1 MATTGNP
8 QTEDGYTRIANE
20 LLEAII
26 RFDFSKRE
34 LNVLLLIIR
43 KTYGFGKKVDDMT
56 LTQIANATGINLAN
70 VSRCVADLAN
80 MNVLLKQQGRYGFIL
95 GINKDY
101 GQWKV
106 LPKRQGIAET
116 ASEPCRKSNLA
127 LPKEQTQKKLSKE
140 TIKMDGQNTLTTFL
154 GACKAAN
161 EKPIPDTDS
170 IFVYADK
177 VGLSNEMLAVCWKEF
192 KAVYLP
198 TQKKQKDWRAHFRNA
213 VRRNWYK
220 LWFIKDGEA
229 VHWTTAGE
237 QARRDAA

>member
-34 LNVLLLIIR
+34 LNVLLHIIR

-56 LTQIANATGINLAN
+56 LTQIANATGIDLGN
-70 VSRCVADLAN
+70 VSKAVNAL
-80 MNVLLKQQGRYGFIL
+80 VLKKVLSKRQGYYGFLIGVNKDYGHWINSLKQQG
-95 GINKDY
+95 
-101 GQWKV
+101 V
-106 LPKRQGIAET
+106 VET
-116 ASEPCRKSNLA
+116 TSLVCQNDNSGL
-127 LPKEQTQKKLSKE
+127 LEQQPQKKLSKE
-140 TIKMDGQNTLTTFL
+140 TIKRDAQNTLTTFL
-154 GACKAAN
+154 GACKTAN

-229 VHWTTAGE
+229 AHWTTAGE